1 MSGLLYLKG
10 NQSIETTT
18 RYSIQYHFTFSRNIV
33 LFDCLMNINQHL
45 IWYLVKTW
53 KRSGFPRKLYW
64 SFYKNSTFISKL
76 LVVSSI
82 FIEHQFPCLANYPVI
97 KSNSYEFKNIT
108 TNSIWKA
115 IVHKFISKTW
125 KLMSTNMNNI
135 IEITE
140 FYFKFWKIRHP
151 LIIINWPWWARWPW
165 SWPWPS
171 SGSEA
176 PVVAWVAAVLHGG
189 DGGIDVVTS

>member
-1 MSGLLYLKG
+1 MDFQENHIGLSIKILHSFLNYLWFH
-10 NQSIETTT
+10 Q
-18 RYSIQYHFTFSRNIV
+18 YSLSTNFLVWQ
-33 LFDCLMNINQHL
+33 INK
-45 IWYLVKTW
+45 IKYLW
-53 KRSGFPRKLYW
+53 
-64 SFYKNSTFISKL
+64 
-76 LVVSSI
+76 
-82 FIEHQFPCLANYPVI
+82 
-97 KSNSYEFKNIT
+97 

-125 KLMSTNMNNI
+125 KLMSTNMTNI

-176 PVVAWVAAVLHGG
+176 PVVARVAAVLHGG